1 MTTMRKVA
9 ELAGVSIATVSAV
22 VNNSAYVSDELRER
36 VQSAISQLDYRPNA
50 LARSLKNRRTK
61 LLGFMVRN
69 ITNPFYPEVVL
80 GAEDAARAAG
90 YNILVS
96 TTADEEDRERACLE
110 SMLEHRVDGMLL
122 GIVDEINNPTLIKLK
137 EQKVPLVLVNRWPEG
152 FEGNAVV
159 ADNIEGG
166 LLATRHM
173 IDQAYKKIAFIGAA
187 QRFITSRHREEGY
200 RRAMREASLAVP
212 EDFIRY
218 CDYSEEHAY
227 TEYRKIIESGEI
239 PQAVF
244 AANDLMAFGVI
255 RAFLDSG
262 YRVPE
267 DVAVVGCDDIE
278 FSSKFLIPLTTVHLH
293 KYEMG
298 KLGAELLIRA
308 INEPDIA
315 EPKGEFIQIKPYLVI
330 RKSCGAMKTET
341 HGP

>member
-1 MTTMRKVA
+1 MNTMRKVA

-22 VNNSAYVSDELRER
+22 VNNSAYVSDNLRER

-50 LARSLKNRRTK
+50 LAQSLKNKRTK

-96 TTADEEDRERACLE
+96 TTADEEERERACLE
-110 SMLEHRVDGMLL
+110 SMLDHRVDGILV
-122 GIVDEINNPTLIKLK
+122 GIVDEISNATLTTLREK
-137 EQKVPLVLVNRWPEG
+137 KVPMVLVNRWPEG
-152 FEGNAVV
+152 FNGNAVV

-166 LLATRHM
+166 LLATRHL
-173 IDQAYKKIAFIGAA
+173 INQGYKKIAFIGAS
-187 QRFITSRHREEGY
+187 QRFITSRKREEGY
-200 RRAMREASLAVP
+200 RRAIEEAGLVVP
-212 EDFIRY
+212 EDYIRY
-218 CDYSEEHAY
+218 CNFSEEHAY
-227 TEYRKIIESGEI
+227 TEYLQIIETGQI

-262 YRVPE
+262 FKVPE

-298 KLGAELLIRA
+298 KLGAELLIRL
-308 INEPDIA
+308 INEPNIA
-315 EPKGEFIQIKPYLVI
+315 KPKGEFILIKPYLVV
-330 RKSCGAMKTET
+330 RKSCGSIKSET
-341 HGP
+341 QGP